1 MNFDE
6 LFEEC
11 AAEPQNNLPT
21 PEAYSFSQHI
31 INEVEAEYTGKNTE
45 LIDRKKEIL
54 QLQKEIEHDK
64 ESIKRIKLPKGLG
77 TARAREL
84 ASKQANEKR
93 EMLRNKIKRAECRL
107 DEIDVETNG
116 QLTKEKEA
124 AAKKAEES
132 QKETLNVN
140 RQKNERMFGPDA
152 WSNLNPYSDI

>member
-1 MNFDE
+1 MDFDE

-54 QLQKEIEHDK
+54 QLQKDIEHDK
-64 ESIKRIKLPKGLG
+64 EAIKRIKLPKGLG

-93 EMLRNKIKRAECRL
+93 EMLRNKIKRAQCRL

-116 QLTKEKEA
+116 QLSKEKEA
-124 AAKKAEES
+124 AAKKVEEA
-132 QKETLNVN
+132 QKEASLAIK
-140 RQKNERMFGPDA
+140 QKNEQIFGPGA
-152 WSNLNPYSDI
+152 WGSLNPYTDL